1 MDGRKTNSCSQ
12 PPVQLTRKILQLL
25 SLSVSPA
32 THATY
37 KRAYESYLTF
47 HSRHYHNRSVFPI
60 KPFQLAQFIAFQSEA
75 GYKGSSIQTQ
85 ISGITFLQRIM
96 GFENLADNFLV
107 KKLLVSAHKTAQ
119 SPDKRLPITIPILR
133 SLLLSLPQVVGTPFE
148 VKLYKAMFLLAFFA
162 LLRVGEMA
170 TTKYGKANILQLHNI
185 EILWANALV
194 KGIRIHMQHH
204 KHSKSVPTPL
214 EIQTG
219 KDIHICPVQALYNY
233 MSIRGGKAG
242 PLFLNEQK
250 CPVSAAHFTATL
262 HNCVKVISLDTNRYT
277 PHSFRIGGA
286 SFAHENNFNDV
297 QLRRL
302 GRWHSTAYLRYIRN
316 PVLTAK
322 SKK

>member
-12 PPVQLTRKILQLL
+12 PPVHLTRKILQLL

-96 GFENLADNFLV
+96 GFENPADNFLV

-170 TTKYGKANILQLHNI
+170 TKLNM
-185 EILWANALV
+185 V
-194 KGIRIHMQHH
+194 KL
-204 KHSKSVPTPL
+204 TF
-214 EIQTG
+214 
-219 KDIHICPVQALYNY
+219 YNC
-233 MSIRGGKAG
+233 I
-242 PLFLNEQK
+242 
-250 CPVSAAHFTATL
+250 
-262 HNCVKVISLDTNRYT
+262 I
-277 PHSFRIGGA
+277 
-286 SFAHENNFNDV
+286 
-297 QLRRL
+297 
-302 GRWHSTAYLRYIRN
+302 
-316 PVLTAK
+316 
-322 SKK
+322 